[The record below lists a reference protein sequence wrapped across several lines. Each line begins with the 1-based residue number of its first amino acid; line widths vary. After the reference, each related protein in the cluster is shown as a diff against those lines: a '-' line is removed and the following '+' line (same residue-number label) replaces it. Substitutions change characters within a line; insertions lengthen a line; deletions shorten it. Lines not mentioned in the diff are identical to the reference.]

1 MARAADRTGQGADR
15 GRCLDCTDRSPVG
28 PSRCVSTGRKGLLR
42 LAACSSSARSTGA
55 ATCTASLEQG
65 GIVTPAS
72 MPIALLI
79 TGEAGLGYGYNDKE
93 LPDGTFVY
101 HGEGQIGSMS
111 FVRGNR
117 AIRDHAQEGRDLHLF
132 EKVPPAH
139 LRYRGQY
146 VCAGYDEVP
155 DVPDAEGSPRTAI
168 AFRLVP
174 LEQDDADMQLAD
186 GDVARLSLAELREAA
201 LASPDP
207 EGSAT
212 EAKRHAYRRS
222 AAVREYVLRRADGIC
237 EGCSAPAPFKT
248 KSGRPYLE
256 PHHTRRISD
265 GGPDHPAAVIGLCPS
280 CHRRAHYADDGETFN
295 NGLIAWLRAHEGP
308 T

>member
-1 MARAADRTGQGADR
+1 MFELGKVYRRRDLHGELGGQR
-15 GRCLDCTDRSPVG
+15 
-28 PSRCVSTGRKGLLR
+28 
-42 LAACSSSARSTGA
+42 
-55 ATCTASLEQG
+55 QG
-65 GIVTPAS
+65 GIVTPVS
-72 MPIALLI
+72 TPIILLI
-79 TGEAGLGYGYNDKE
+79 TGEAGLGYGYNDEE
-93 LPDGTFVY
+93 LADGTFVY
-101 HGEGQIGSMS
+101 YGEGQVGPMS

-117 AIRDHAQEGRDLHLF
+117 AIRDHAAEGRDLHLF

-155 DVPDAEGSPRTAI
+155 GAPDVEGTPRTAI

-174 LEQDDADMQLAD
+174 IAEDDADAALAD
-186 GDVARLSLAELREAA
+186 ADIAGLSLAQLRDAA
-201 LASPDP
+201 LAAPDP
-207 EGSAT
+207 TASET
-212 EAKRHAYRRS
+212 ESKRNTYRRS

-248 KSGRPYLE
+248 KVGRPYLE

-265 GGPDHPAAVIGLCPS
+265 GGPDHPAAVIGLCPT
-280 CHRRAHYADDGETFN
+280 CHRRAHYGSDGEAFN
-295 NGLIAWLRAHEGP
+295 DVLIAWLRTREGP